1 MNGATP
7 TDAERA
13 LTVELGRRLR
23 MLRRVSK
30 RTEEEI
36 ASRARLPAQLIRSI
50 ECGQAEISML
60 AVRRIAGALGIASW
74 VQIIEIAERRATGA
88 QPAPARSS
96 ADGGLHIHVEIN
108 DEQAVAATLGAL
120 LAAVSADDFLRES
133 GLERAHYKCDWPRR
147 LPSEAGERKEDA

>member
-1 MNGATP
+1 MNSAPP

-13 LTVELGRRLR
+13 LAVELGKRLR
-23 MLRRVSK
+23 MLRRVTK

-36 ASRARLPAQLIRSI
+36 ASHAGIPAVVVRSI
-50 ECGQAEISML
+50 ESGQAEISVL

-88 QPAPARSS
+88 KRSPVRSS
-96 ADGGLHIHVEIN
+96 AEGGLHIHVEIN

-120 LAAVSADDFLRES
+120 LTAVSADDFMQE
-133 GLERAHYKCDWPRR
+133 WT
-147 LPSEAGERKEDA
+147 